1 MLITQSIKLPP
12 GYRHTDILAF
22 HGRDEHSVSEM
33 VAGNTL
39 QKGIMWNGHPALLT
53 IMFSGFQAHVQLHTD
68 GATDSPGDAQALE
81 TMARHMLEL
90 TQPIEPFEA
99 AHGDHP
105 LIGDILV
112 QQSGLLVAVC
122 ASPFEALTWAVTGQQ
137 ISLRAAIALRRR
149 LIQELGIRHS
159 SGMYCYPDASHLAN
173 MDDDAFRLTG
183 MSRSKSN
190 TLRTISQAVLEQH
203 LPLDAWLH
211 SPPEQVPEIF
221 SVLRSIKG
229 VGPWTINYTLLRGYG
244 WLDGSL
250 HGDAAVRRAIRTLI
264 QCSELDEK
272 AAELWLQ
279 PFSPW
284 RAILAAHLWQWLSGH
299 EA

>member
-1 MLITQSIKLPP
+1 MLITRSVTLPT
-12 GYRHTDILAF
+12 GYRHAGILAF
-22 HGRDEHSVSEM
+22 HGRDEHSVSEI
-33 VAGNTL
+33 VTGNTL
-39 QKGIMWNGHPALLT
+39 QKGIMWNGHPAVLT
-53 IMFSGFQAHVQLHTD
+53 IAFAGSQAHLQLHTD
-68 GATDSPGDAQALE
+68 SAGSPGDEPTLE
-81 TMARHMLEL
+81 AVARHMLGL
-90 TQPIEPFEA
+90 TQAIEPFET
-99 AHGDHP
+99 AHGGHP
-105 LIGDILV
+105 LIGKILL
-112 QQSGLLVAVC
+112 QQSGLRVAVC

-137 ISLRAAIALRRR
+137 ISLRAAISLRRR

-159 SGMYCYPDASHLAN
+159 SGLYCYPDASHLAN
-173 MDDDAFRLTG
+173 MDDDTFRLTG

-190 TLRTISQAVLEQH
+190 TLRTISQAVLEQR
-203 LPLDAWLH
+203 LPLDAWL
-211 SPPEQVPEIF
+211 SSSPEQVPEIF
-221 SVLRSIKG
+221 SALRSIKG

-250 HGDAAVRRAIRTLI
+250 HGDAAVRRAIRTLM